1 MHLRN
6 PLVLIIFSTLVAY
19 ISCNCDPDDCP
30 GSYCCI
36 GKDRCGHGFDDIKCD
51 VFSCEHRCPSK
62 CCYGGGCN
70 EDDSQCQSSKRLKVI
85 IIIIAA
91 ACFVS
96 LVCIIYM
103 KKHQARRR
111 FFASQ
116 RASQASRN
124 RSRVPQN
131 NAGSADLN
139 QDVYIFQAQANAPS
153 SPSPLLNFNPRNLGV
168 ESGMPF
174 REGSMKSAYE
184 LNYISN
190 IEYGEVSYDQQL
202 IKKANQKEMEKLEQ
216 GKQEGSHRPESPQ
229 AISLGD
235 FMLKSQYQLDE
246 SKGGSGHLSGLEN

>member
-1 MHLRN
+1 MLR
-6 PLVLIIFSTLVAY
+6 V
-19 ISCNCDPDDCP
+19 P
-30 GSYCCI
+30 GLY
-36 GKDRCGHGFDDIKCD
+36 
-51 VFSCEHRCPSK
+51 
-62 CCYGGGCN
+62 Y
-70 EDDSQCQSSKRLKVI
+70 
-85 IIIIAA
+85 
-91 ACFVS
+91 
-96 LVCIIYM
+96 YM

-116 RASQASRN
+116 RSSQASRN

-131 NAGSADLN
+131 NAGGSADLN

-168 ESGMPF
+168 EAGMPF

-184 LNYISN
+184 LNYMSN

-216 GKQEGSHRPESPQ
+216 GKQQEGSNRVESPQ

-246 SKGGSGHLSGLEN
+246 SKGGGSGHLSGLEN